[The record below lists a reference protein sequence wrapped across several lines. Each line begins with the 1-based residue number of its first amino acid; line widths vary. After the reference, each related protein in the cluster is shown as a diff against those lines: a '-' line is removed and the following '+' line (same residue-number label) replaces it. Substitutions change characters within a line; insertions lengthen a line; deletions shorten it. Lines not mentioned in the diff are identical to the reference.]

1 VRVAVIDV
9 GSNTVRLLVAAAGD
23 GGIEPLREEREHLLL
38 GEEVERSGRLSVE
51 KVAETVACAR
61 RYARVARDAGASRL
75 EVVVTAPGRQSRNA
89 GDLLRRLA
97 GATGAGV
104 RLLTPE
110 EEGRLA
116 FAGAVAGAVSPP
128 DSVAVCDVGGG
139 STEVV
144 VGTPADGPVWIRGL
158 DIGCVRLT
166 ERLLG
171 KDPPGKKALAAASD
185 EVERQLEGFVSPL
198 PRGAYATGG
207 TARAVRKLVG
217 RTLGPGELEAALA
230 IAAKRPS
237 QRTAKSFNI
246 HPRRARTLVAGVLLL
261 AAIQRRLAVPLE
273 VSRAGLREGVA
284 LDLLGEAAAA

>member
-1 VRVAVIDV
+1 MRVAVIDI
-9 GSNTVRLLVAAAGD
+9 GSNTVRLLVAAADD
-23 GGIEPLREEREHLLL
+23 GEVAPLREEREHLLL
-38 GEEVERSGRLSVE
+38 GEEIERSGRLSVE
-51 KVAETVACAR
+51 KLAETVACAR
-61 RYARVARDAGASRL
+61 RYARAARDAGAARL
-75 EVVVTAPGRQSRNA
+75 EVVVTAPGRQSKNA
-89 GDLLRRLA
+89 DELLRRLA

-116 FAGAVAGAVSPP
+116 FAGAVAGAVDPP
-128 DSVAVCDVGGG
+128 ESIAVCDVGGG

-144 VGTPADGPVWIRGL
+144 VGTPAEGPVWIRGL

-171 KDPPGKKALAAASD
+171 KDPPGKKALAAASA
-185 EVERQLEGFVSPL
+185 EVERHLEGLISPF

-217 RTLGPGELEAALA
+217 KTLGPTELQDVLA
-230 IAAKRPS
+230 ILGKRPS
-237 QRTAKSFNI
+237 QRIAKSFDI
-246 HPRRARTLVAGVLLL
+246 HPRRARTLAAGVLLL
-261 AAIQRRLAVPLE
+261 AAIQHRLAVPLE

-284 LDLLGEAAAA
+284 LALFAEAAAA

>member
-1 VRVAVIDV
+1 MRVAVIDV
-9 GSNTVRLLVAAAGD
+9 GSNTVRLLVAAAAD
-23 GGIEPLREEREHLLL
+23 GGIEPLHEEREHLLL

-51 KVAETVACAR
+51 KVAEAVACAR
-61 RYARVARDAGASRL
+61 GYARVARDAGAARL

-89 GDLLRRLA
+89 DDLLRRLA

-116 FAGAVAGAVSPP
+116 FAGAVAGAVNPP

-171 KDPPGKKALAAASD
+171 KDPPGKKAFAAASD
-185 EVERQLEGFVSPL
+185 EVERHLEGFVSPL

-217 RTLGPGELEAALA
+217 NTLGPGELETALG
-230 IAAKRPS
+230 IVAKRPS
-237 QRTAKSFNI
+237 QRTAKAFNI

-284 LDLLGEAAAA
+284 LDLLAEAAAA